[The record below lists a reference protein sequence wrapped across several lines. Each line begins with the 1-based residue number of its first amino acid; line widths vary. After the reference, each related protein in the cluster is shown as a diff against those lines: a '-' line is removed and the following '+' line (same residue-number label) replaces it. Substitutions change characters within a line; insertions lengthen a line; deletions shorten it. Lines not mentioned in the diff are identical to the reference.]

1 MSDLP
6 TITTYYSGMNVGQ
19 KVTGQ
24 KVKQKVTGQKAT
36 V

>member
-1 MSDLP
+1 MGKNIYIFALWYLSIL
-6 TITTYYSGMNVGQ
+6 IVGQ

-24 KVKQKVTGQKAT
+24 KVTEEKVD